1 VFPSPT
7 ENTSIPITFIITRG
21 DAIYEEVRTLIV
33 KQETVDITQTVQ
45 YKNALS
51 DVSAMNSRE
60 KSALISFMNSAD
72 SQR

>member
-7 ENTSIPITFIITRG
+7 EDTSIPITFIITRG